1 VAKGRKKGAQDGRIV
16 LFVDEAAFYPL
27 PAVVTTYAP
36 IGETPILRE
45 VVGHDHLSVISAVTP
60 QGALSM
66 QAYEES
72 ITGVRV
78 VRFLR
83 QVSRRW
89 PGSKFLLFWDR
100 ATIHRGEAVKE
111 FLATT
116 PPGQFQIELLPGYAP
131 DLNPDE
137 GVWNHLK
144 EHELANVS
152 CMDLAELRSE
162 LAAAAQ
168 RLQRRPELIRS
179 FFQEAGLR

>member
-1 VAKGRKKGAQDGRIV
+1 MARAAVARRRKKGAHDGRIV
-16 LFVDEAAFYPL
+16 VFVGEAAFYPL

-60 QGALSM
+60 QGALSL
-66 QAYEES
+66 QVYAETNNGE
-72 ITGVRV
+72 RV

-83 QVSRRW
+83 QLARRW
-89 PGSKFLLFWDR
+89 PGRKFLLFWDR
-100 ATIHRGEAVKE
+100 ATIHRGEAVKA
-111 FLATT
+111 FLAST

-137 GVWNHLK
+137 GVWNQLK

-152 CMDLAELRSE
+152 AWTWRSCG
-162 LAAAAQ
+162 ANS
-168 RLQRRPELIRS
+168 RRRRNACNTAPS
-179 FFQEAGLR
+179 